1 MQFDPVYMLFL
12 APAMLLSFWASAKT
26 QGAFRKYSKVRTA
39 TGMTGREAAARML
52 EGGGITDVKILPT
65 KGSLTDHYN
74 PVDKTLKL
82 SQPVY
87 NQPTIAAVGVGCHE
101 AGHALQ
107 HATEYGP
114 LKIRSLLAKPAGF
127 GSKMGFYA
135 MMAGLAMQSTGLFQA
150 GVVLFCLFVAF
161 TVITLPVEFDA
172 SRRAKKWAVEYGIVS
187 AQERAGVDKVLDA
200 AALTYVAAAASSVLQ
215 LLYFISRSRKSSSNQ
230 SP

>member
-12 APAMLLSFWASAKT
+12 APAMLLSVWASAKT

-39 TGMTGREAAARML
+39 TGMTGREGAALML
-52 EGGGITDVKILPT
+52 ERGGVKDVKIMPI

-74 PVDKTLKL
+74 PVNKTLRL

-107 HATEYGP
+107 DATNYGP

-127 GSKMGFYA
+127 GSKLGFYA
-135 MMAGLAMQSTGLFQA
+135 MMAGLAMQSTGLFQL
-150 GVVLFCLFVAF
+150 GVVLFCLFVGF
-161 TVITLPVEFDA
+161 SLITLPVEFDA
-172 SRRAKKWAVEYGIVS
+172 SNRAKKLAVEYGIVS
-187 AQERAGVDKVLDA
+187 EKEREGVDKVLDA

-230 SP
+230 A

>member
-12 APAMLLSFWASAKT
+12 APAMLLSVWASAKT

-39 TGMTGREAAARML
+39 TGMTGREGAALML
-52 EGGGITDVKILPT
+52 ERGGVNDVKIMPI

-74 PVDKTLKL
+74 PVNKTLRL

-107 HATEYGP
+107 DATNYGP

-127 GSKMGFYA
+127 GSKLGFYA
-135 MMAGLAMQSTGLFQA
+135 MMAGLAMQSTGLFQL
-150 GVVLFCLFVAF
+150 GVVLFCLFVGF
-161 TVITLPVEFDA
+161 SLITLPVEFDA
-172 SRRAKKWAVEYGIVS
+172 SNRAKKLAVEYGIVS
-187 AQERAGVDKVLDA
+187 EKEREGVDKVLDA

-230 SP
+230 A

>member
-12 APAMLLSFWASAKT
+12 APAMLLSMWASAKT
-26 QGAFRKYSKVRTA
+26 QGTFRKYSKVRTA
-39 TGMTGREAAARML
+39 TGMTGREGAALML
-52 EGGGITDVKILPT
+52 ERGGVNDVKIMPI

-74 PVDKTLKL
+74 PVNKTLRL

-107 HATEYGP
+107 HATGYGP

-127 GSKMGFYA
+127 GSKLGFYA

-150 GVVLFCLFVAF
+150 GVILFCLFVGF
-161 TVITLPVEFDA
+161 TLITLPVEFDA
-172 SRRAKKWAVEYGIVS
+172 SNRAKKLAVEYGIVS
-187 AQERAGVDKVLDA
+187 EQEREGVDKVLDA

-215 LLYFISRSRKSSSNQ
+215 LLFFISRSRKSSNSQ
-230 SP
+230 S